1 MDYNAKG
8 IPAKSHMFETLRY
21 KREALMSQRAPVRND
36 TKSMVPRL
44 DLDSFD
50 A

>member
-8 IPAKSHMFETLRY
+8 IPVKSHMYETLKY
-21 KREALMSQRAPVRND
+21 KREALMSQRAPVRNAER
-36 TKSMVPRL
+36 SMVPRL